1 MEFNM
6 KYFKDNDTLTF
17 IESKC
22 IGCTLC
28 TDVCPHGVF
37 EMRGKKAYLVKEKSC
52 MECGACEKNCP
63 AGAIKVKSGVGCAA
77 AIITGLLRGTE
88 PTCDCSSSS
97 GKCC

>member
-37 EMRGKKAYLVKEKSC
+37 EMRGKKAYLVKKRVAWNVE
-52 MECGACEKNCP
+52 P
-63 AGAIKVKSGVGCAA
+63 VKKTVP
-77 AIITGLLRGTE
+77 LVQ
-88 PTCDCSSSS
+88 
-97 GKCC
+97 